1 MGEHL
6 KHLKGAIHLHTDL
19 SHDGRLTLAQLS
31 DFLKNKGYD
40 YIAITEHSY
49 DVDDKSMQKLAIEA
63 EKLST
68 NGFIIIPGLEFRC
81 SHDIDIMGLGVTKPC
96 REESPEKIIDHI
108 HDHGGVA
115 IFAHPSY
122 RDYPVDKKWIEKL
135 DGAEI
140 WNQIHD
146 SRYIPESKSVERF
159 NRLRKDNSNLK
170 AFCGLDMHINSNF
183 FYLSTTVSVQSEDRR
198 DILTA
203 LKRGSFKSQSL
214 FFNINS
220 NAKITSIYY
229 VYIYMFNYLIIFVRR
244 IRDLIINE

>member
-6 KHLKGAIHLHTDL
+6 KYLKGAIHLHTDL

-49 DVDDKSMQKLAIEA
+49 DVDDKSMENLAIEA

-68 NGFIIIPGLEFRC
+68 NSFIIIPGLEFRC
-81 SHDIDIMGLGVTKPC
+81 IHDIDIMGLGVTKLC
-96 REESPEKIIDHI
+96 VEESPEKIIDHI
-108 HDHGGVA
+108 HNNGGIA
-115 IFAHPSY
+115 IFAHPAY

-146 SRYIPESKSVERF
+146 SRFIPENRSVNRF
-159 NRLRKDNSNLK
+159 NRLREDNSNLK
-170 AFCGLDMHINSNF
+170 AICGLDMHINSNF
-183 FYLSTTVSVQSEDRR
+183 FYTSTTVSVHNSDQVA
-198 DILTA
+198 ILAA
-203 LKRGSFKSQSL
+203 LKTGSFKSRSR
-214 FFNINS
+214 FFNIS
-220 NAKITSIYY
+220 SKAEISSIYN
-229 VYIYMFNYLIIFVRR
+229 VYIYMFNYLIIFVRW
-244 IRDLIINE
+244 IRDLIANE